1 MFFITDQV
9 QKGNISIKYC
19 PTDDMTGEY
28 MTKPLHGEKYA
39 SFRQD
44 VMNLAT
50 KSVVVTYVVTKRT
63 AASKTNNSG
72 CKKCKRGKSPVV
84 DGKVFDAFAEGS
96 QIAQTK
102 MQELRR
108 HNGFMEVLEETKL
121 AMEVREKIFLLTRW
135 NCYRGTSNSK
145 MRMDGKKI
153 KLSIKFFPEMESVI
167 KAQSGEN

>member
-50 KSVVVTYVVTKRT
+50 KSVVVTCVVTKRT

-96 QIAQTK
+96 QIAQTTARIEASQRIYGSIGGDK
-102 MQELRR
+102 VGNGRERKDYFAHTMELLQRYEQLKNE
-108 HNGFMEVLEETKL
+108 HGWEDDQIVN
-121 AMEVREKIFLLTRW
+121 
-135 NCYRGTSNSK
+135 
-145 MRMDGKKI
+145 
-153 KLSIKFFPEMESVI
+153 
-167 KAQSGEN
+167 